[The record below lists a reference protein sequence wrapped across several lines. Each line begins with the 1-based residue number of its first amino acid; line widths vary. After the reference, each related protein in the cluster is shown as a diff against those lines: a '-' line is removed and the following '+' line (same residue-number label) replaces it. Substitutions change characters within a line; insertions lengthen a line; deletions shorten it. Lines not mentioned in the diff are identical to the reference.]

1 MVLAGRSL
9 GVRVLKFHLIVDGI
23 DVDDF
28 QQLDA
33 LYEVRPELQFS
44 ERDGFTVATVL
55 TDDTNLLRAVEAV
68 AADVRDA
75 VPGARVLRVDEELV
89 ATPDIAR
96 RCDVTRQAVRL
107 WTQRDDF
114 PAPRGSVGNGIRV
127 WDWASVNRWL
137 QTTHH
142 GVLGDDARLLRPSEV
157 AQVNAMLQR
166 YEVSRRCISVSLEAR
181 PRPASGQW
189 TTATGTGQ
197 PLVAASSVP
206 HEVHDR
212 FAPTDL
218 VAG

>member
-1 MVLAGRSL
+1 M
-9 GVRVLKFHLIVDGI
+9 LKFHLIVDGI

-55 TDDTNLLRAVEAV
+55 TDDINLLRAVERV
-68 AADVRDA
+68 VADVRDA

-107 WTQRDDF
+107 WTQRDNF
-114 PAPRGSVGNGIRV
+114 PAPRGVVGNGIRV

-166 YEVSRRCISVSLEAR
+166 HEVSRRCISVSLEAR

-189 TTATGTGQ
+189 TAVTGTSRS
-197 PLVAASSVP
+197 VAASSVP
-206 HEVHDR
+206 REVDDR